1 LYGLTNDIRQE
12 NDCSVTCRLTSH
24 FLKWDF
30 SLNSEGERVNEMR
43 NKKREVDL
51 ETVLETTVEWK
62 MSVAFSTII
71 IIITRRNLTN

>member
-1 LYGLTNDIRQE
+1 
-12 NDCSVTCRLTSH
+12 
-24 FLKWDF
+24 
-30 SLNSEGERVNEMR
+30 MR